1 MRLQICHLS
10 DIHFLDKNNSIIS
23 KQESLCRAIL
33 ESSFKNEKILFLISG
48 DIAQSGMGQQYD
60 VAFEFFTYIKNK
72 LTKEKILFPI
82 SFSLQ
87 GIMIVYL

>member
-10 DIHFLDKNNSIIS
+10 DIHFLDKNNSLIS

-33 ESSFKNEKILFLISG
+33 ESSFKNQKILFLISG

-60 VAFEFFTYIKNK
+60 VDFEFFTYIKNK
-72 LTKEKILFPI
+72 LTKEKNII
-82 SFSLQ
+82 SYFFFAP
-87 GIMIVYL
+87 GNHDC